1 MKSADQYTLEYFRNM
16 LDKLQVVIQRRAN
29 SKDRY
34 TDTQLE
40 KFSEIAKSLQNCVE
54 MFDSILSE

>member
-1 MKSADQYTLEYFRNM
+1 MKSADRYTLEYFRNM